1 MVMVMVMVMTEKIKQ
16 AVRVTEVNKV
26 IGNIFSEYIQLFRN
40 GKMDFKDF
48 VVIEN
53 ILIKLQTELDK
64 LDIEYIESDN
74 DE

>member
-1 MVMVMVMVMTEKIKQ
+1 MVMVMVMTEKIKQ

>member
-1 MVMVMVMVMTEKIKQ
+1 MVMTEKIKQ

>member
-1 MVMVMVMVMTEKIKQ
+1 MMVMVMTEKIKQ